1 MPCFDHRGITS
12 KCHKVNSNLEVGTE
26 EEEEGAE
33 EAEEEEGAR
42 EEAGVEVAWPL
53 DCRRLCWLK

>member
-12 KCHKVNSNLEVGTE
+12 KCHTVNSNLEVGTE
-26 EEEEGAE
+26 EEEEAE
-33 EAEEEEGAR
+33 EAEEEEEVC

-53 DCRRLCWLK
+53 ACRLLCWLK